1 MNDIIRI
8 KVLDEYETFIDYL
21 VYHGIYFKNLI
32 KNNNYYT
39 LNISYKD
46 YKSISRRYKTTI
58 IYYYGRRGLIE
69 YIKHNKYMLISFLIS
84 LIMLNNL
91 SNTIFDIRINTDDN
105 EIKKI
110 ILNSLKD
117 NGISLYKKKKSF
129 DEIYLIKE
137 KILKNNRDSLEW
149 LEINEKGCIYEINLT
164 KRVKESLESSDN
176 VSSIYAK
183 KDGLIKHIS
192 ISSGVAKVE
201 INDYVKKG
209 DVLISGNVIKDDEL
223 VKQVKSEGKVFAEVW
238 YIVKVNIP
246 FNYIE
251 YTKTGNVINRYYL
264 DINGKEFTLIGK
276 YDSNNTISSKK
287 TIVDKPY
294 LFFKVIQEIK
304 TEYEYKEY
312 NIDENE
318 AYIEALRRSEK
329 HIRNRLG
336 DDEYIISKK
345 VLKKVSNSSKMYV
358 EVFFKVYENIGLT
371 SNIDE
376 KGEKD
381 EFTISN

>member
-1 MNDIIRI
+1 M
-8 KVLDEYETFIDYL
+8 
-21 VYHGIYFKNLI
+21 
-32 KNNNYYT
+32 
-39 LNISYKD
+39 
-46 YKSISRRYKTTI
+46 
-58 IYYYGRRGLIE
+58 
-69 YIKHNKYMLISFLIS
+69 
-84 LIMLNNL
+84 
-91 SNTIFDIRINTDDN
+91 
-105 EIKKI
+105 
-110 ILNSLKD
+110 
-117 NGISLYKKKKSF
+117 
-129 DEIYLIKE
+129 
-137 KILKNNRDSLEW
+137 
-149 LEINEKGCIYEINLT
+149 
-164 KRVKESLESSDN
+164 
-176 VSSIYAK
+176 
-183 KDGLIKHIS
+183 
-192 ISSGVAKVE
+192 
-201 INDYVKKG
+201 
-209 DVLISGNVIKDDEL
+209 
-223 VKQVKSEGKVFAEVW
+223 
-238 YIVKVNIP
+238 
-246 FNYIE
+246 
-251 YTKTGNVINRYYL
+251 INRYYL

>member
-1 MNDIIRI
+1 M
-8 KVLDEYETFIDYL
+8 V
-21 VYHGIYFKNLI
+21 
-32 KNNNYYT
+32 YT
-39 LNISYKD
+39 LKIF
-46 YKSISRRYKTTI
+46 
-58 IYYYGRRGLIE
+58 
-69 YIKHNKYMLISFLIS
+69 NKYMLISFLIS

-223 VKQVKSEGKVFAEVW
+223 VKQVKSDGKVFAEVW

-318 AYIEALRRSEK
+318 AYHKQKSFEK
-329 HIRNRLG
+329 SI
-336 DDEYIISKK
+336 K
-345 VLKKVSNSSKMYV
+345 
-358 EVFFKVYENIGLT
+358 
-371 SNIDE
+371 
-376 KGEKD
+376 
-381 EFTISN
+381 